1 MIALDLSLENLYR
14 QYYRCRR
21 NKRNTVNALRF
32 EAEQEKHLLAL
43 QEALVNR
50 RYRPSRSVCFFA
62 TRPKLREIFAADF
75 RDRVVHHLLVDY
87 LERIWEPIFIHDSY
101 ACRKAKGVHAG
112 VQRLQTFIRQATA
125 NGTRPAWYLQLD
137 IRNYF
142 MRIDKD
148 ILFKLLA
155 AKLKDEAALWL
166 TRTLVY
172 HDCTT
177 DYVLRGNPR
186 LQHAVPP
193 HKTLFGTEAHKGL
206 PIGNLNSQFFANVY
220 LNGLDQF
227 VKHELKC
234 RQYLRYCDDF
244 ILLANDPET
253 LRVWRAR
260 IETYLREQLA
270 LELNPKQR
278 LAPVSNGIDFLGYI
292 VRRDYLL
299 VRRRVVNN
307 LKAKL
312 RAYEARLVA
321 VAFSRDGRVGA
332 GLPANG
338 LEDHRFAADAPGQ
351 LLGASASPSGRSYSS
366 YAQGASSLSNVR
378 CYRFDAPLLDALAA
392 TLSSYLGHFKLANSW
407 HLWQTLW
414 RRFEF
419 LAQYFDFDAE
429 HGRLV
434 RKYPVPAGLNTVR
447 RQYRYFRWR
456 FPEDALLFR
465 VGRFY
470 EFYDIG
476 QPEWLEGLGLK
487 RMGWNRRGARYG
499 FPARQF
505 SQTLARLLATGCDVM
520 VIGERVSESDVQR
533 GRIPVCRL
541 TSH

>member
-32 EAEQEKHLLAL
+32 EAEQEKNLINL
-43 QEALVNR
+43 QAALVER
-50 RYRPSRSVCFFA
+50 RYRPGRSVCFFA

-101 ACRKAKGVHAG
+101 ACRTAKGVHAG
-112 VQRLQTFIRQATA
+112 VKRLQTFIRQATA

-137 IRNYF
+137 VRNYF

-148 ILFKLLA
+148 VLFKLLA
-155 AKLKDEAALWL
+155 AKLKDDTALWL

-177 DYVLRGNPR
+177 DYVLRGNPH

-193 HKTLFGTEAHKGL
+193 HKTLFGTEANKGL

-234 RQYLRYCDDF
+234 RHYLRYCDDF

-253 LRVWRAR
+253 LRDWKKR
-260 IETYLREQLA
+260 IETYLHDQLA

-307 LKAKL
+307 LRAKL
-312 RAYEARLVA
+312 RAYEARLVGE
-321 VAFSRDGRVGA
+321 R
-332 GLPANG
+332 NG
-338 LEDHRFAADAPGQ
+338 
-351 LLGASASPSGRSYSS
+351 
-366 YAQGASSLSNVR
+366 VR
-378 CYRFDAPLLDALAA
+378 CYRFDAPLLDALAS
-392 TLSSYLGHFKLANSW
+392 TLSSYLGHFKLADSW
-407 HLWQTLW
+407 RLWQALW

-429 HGRLV
+429 QWRLV

-456 FPEDALLFR
+456 FPADALLFR

-470 EFYDIG
+470 EFYDIDT
-476 QPEWLEGLGLK
+476 PPWLESLGLK
-487 RMGWNRRGARYG
+487 RMGWTRRGARYG
-499 FPARQF
+499 FPARRIADYLRVLLTEDKPVLMF
-505 SQTLARLLATGCDVM
+505 GEHDGAWGNTCRRVPIRRLIPTL
-520 VIGERVSESDVQR
+520 
-533 GRIPVCRL
+533 
-541 TSH
+541 

>member
-1 MIALDLSLENLYR
+1 MIVLDLSLENLYR
-14 QYYRCRR
+14 RYYHCRR

-32 EAEQEKHLLAL
+32 EAEQEKRLIELR
-43 QEALVNR
+43 EALVWR
-50 RYRPSRSVCFFA
+50 TYRPGRSVCFFA

-75 RDRVVHHLLVDY
+75 RDRVVHHLLVDH

-101 ACRKAKGVHAG
+101 ACRKGKGVHAG
-112 VQRLQTFIRQATA
+112 VQRLQTFLRQVTA
-125 NGTRPAWYLQLD
+125 NGSRPAWYLQLD

-148 ILFKLLA
+148 ILFGLLA
-155 AKLKDEAALWL
+155 PKLKDDAARWL

-177 DYVLRGNPR
+177 DFVFRGNPD
-186 LQHAVPP
+186 LIHAVPP
-193 HKTLFGTEAHKGL
+193 HKSLFGTEANKGL

-234 RQYLRYCDDF
+234 RHYLRYCDDF

-253 LRVWRAR
+253 LRGWRAR
-260 IETYLREQLA
+260 IEAWLRDNLA

-292 VRRDYLL
+292 VRREYLL

-312 RAYEARLVA
+312 RAYEARLV
-321 VAFSRDGRVGA
+321 SEH
-332 GLPANG
+332 NG
-338 LEDHRFAADAPGQ
+338 
-351 LLGASASPSGRSYSS
+351 
-366 YAQGASSLSNVR
+366 VR
-378 CYRFDAPLLDALAA
+378 CYRYDAPLLDALAA
-392 TLSSYLGHFKLANSW
+392 TLSSYLGHFKLADSF
-407 HLWQTLW
+407 HLWQSLW
-414 RRFEF
+414 RRFSF
-419 LAQYFDFDAE
+419 LAQYFDFNAE
-429 HGRLV
+429 RWRLV

-456 FPEDALLFR
+456 FPDDVLLFR

-476 QPEWLEGLGLK
+476 TPEWLECLGLK
-487 RMGWNRRGARYG
+487 CMGWNRRGARYG
-499 FPARQF
+499 FPAQYLKRNLAALLSAAGDVILIREQENGFGGIRKRTPLCKF
-505 SQTLARLLATGCDVM
+505 SP
-520 VIGERVSESDVQR
+520 IGQEGREGPASSIGVCRGKTVYPNVGESDDR
-533 GRIPVCRL
+533 SWP
-541 TSH
+541 